1 MTPSLP
7 DVAVQFQSRLGNIG
21 AASIQRMAHFALR
34 QQGMRKAMLSIV
46 IMDDDDIRE
55 VNRAFLRH
63 DYPTDIIT
71 FPLEESPLEAEL
83 LIGAGV
89 LRRQAGEYGVPVGT
103 ELARLIIHG
112 VLHLTGFDDRDEAS
126 RTRMKAREDELLEMF
141 LALDRKSA

>member
-1 MTPSLP
+1 
-7 DVAVQFQSRLGNIG
+7 
-21 AASIQRMAHFALR
+21 
-34 QQGMRKAMLSIV
+34 MRKAMLSIV
-46 IMDDDDIRE
+46 IMDDESIRE

-89 LRRQAGEYGVPVGT
+89 LRRQAAEYGVTVGT

-112 VLHLTGFDDRDEAS
+112 VLHLTGYDDRDTTS
-126 RTRMKAREDELLEMF
+126 RERMKEREDELLEMF